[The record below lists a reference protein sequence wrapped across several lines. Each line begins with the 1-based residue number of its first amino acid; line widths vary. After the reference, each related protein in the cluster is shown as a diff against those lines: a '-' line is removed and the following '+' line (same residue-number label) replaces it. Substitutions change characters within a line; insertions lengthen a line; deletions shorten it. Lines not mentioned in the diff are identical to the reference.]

1 MIDAA
6 TTLNKVD
13 ILGAAT
19 LSTVTTSLSPK
30 PFNTASFHPVVD
42 GPVDDPDTYI
52 KNSDSV
58 IVKPLNTLQLLNN
71 DHFIV

>member
-13 ILGAAT
+13 IPGAAT

-30 PFNTASFHPVVD
+30 PFNAAGFYLVANGLID
-42 GPVDDPDTYI
+42 NLGIYI
-52 KNSDSV
+52 EDSDSV
-58 IVKPLNTLQLLNN
+58 IAKPLDIL
-71 DHFIV
+71 